1 MICGWR
7 NAGMWLPR
15 RGDNLLDGAAPFYRC
30 YATRDNRFLAAG
42 AIEQRFYAA
51 FRRVLGLAEPLF
63 DEQMDRARW
72 PEMCERIAAIVASRT
87 LPEWQ
92 GAIDDPD
99 ACLSPVLSLDEAAH
113 HPHIAARQ
121 TLRFE
126 GDAVIAGAAPCF
138 LPGPGGAPPPGAEHQ
153 RGDRRLAGERRPA
166 RTFGRGRGKPTLTRL
181 MLVLHY
187 RDTTSAI
194 ITSIQ

>member
-1 MICGWR
+1 MTSGVLTGIRVVEFDAIG
-7 NAGMWLPR
+7 P
-15 RGDNLLDGAAPFYRC
+15 APFCGMMLADHGASVVRIARPGGQPDALDAGEHDLLLRGRLAVALDLKDPAGLGHARELIRAADILVEGYRP
-30 YATRDNRFLAAG
+30 G
-42 AIEQRFYAA
+42 
-51 FRRVLGLAEPLF
+51 V
-63 DEQMDRARW
+63 M
-72 PEMCERIAAIVASRT
+72 ERLAAIVASRT

-126 GDAVIAGAAPCF
+126 GDAVIAGAAPRF

-153 RGDRRLAGERRPA
+153 RGDRRLAG
-166 RTFGRGRGKPTLTRL
+166 
-181 MLVLHY
+181 
-187 RDTTSAI
+187 
-194 ITSIQ
+194 